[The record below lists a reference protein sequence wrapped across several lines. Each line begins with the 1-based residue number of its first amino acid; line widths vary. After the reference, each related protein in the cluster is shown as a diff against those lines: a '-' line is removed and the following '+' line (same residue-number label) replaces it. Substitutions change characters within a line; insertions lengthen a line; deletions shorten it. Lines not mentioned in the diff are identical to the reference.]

1 MSGADASFMFSI
13 KALMKKK
20 PYSVLIV
27 SLVLSVTLF
36 GFTLRIFERPLSE
49 ASGQNFNSIANSFWV
64 TLITMTTVGY
74 GDFYPK
80 SNIGRLVGIIIAF
93 WGVLFVSLFVVTL
106 TNLLD
111 FEGGEEKSYYLLQRL
126 KQKDKLK
133 VEAVNLL
140 SSAYKKK
147 LTMKKYPNSK
157 RKQISALKDFRKYM
171 IRFQKLSRMIRSNY
185 DMDTEAD
192 RIKREI
198 EDLKE
203 EAEYISGNLS
213 AICDHLGIDT
223 QTLVWPQ
230 RGVVLYLN
238 II

>member
-1 MSGADASFMFSI
+1 MFSI

-36 GFTLRIFERPLSE
+36 GFTLRIFERPLST

-147 LTMKKYPNSK
+147 LTLKKYPNNK
-157 RKQISALKDFRKYM
+157 RKQINALKDFRKYM
-171 IRFQKLSRMIRSNY
+171 IRF
-185 DMDTEAD
+185 
-192 RIKREI
+192 
-198 EDLKE
+198 
-203 EAEYISGNLS
+203 
-213 AICDHLGIDT
+213 
-223 QTLVWPQ
+223 
-230 RGVVLYLN
+230 
-238 II
+238 

>member
-1 MSGADASFMFSI
+1 MGTRSQRVCHMSGADASFMFSI

-36 GFTLRIFERPLSE
+36 GFTLRIFERPLST
-49 ASGQNFNSIANSFWV
+49 ASTQNFNSIANSFWV

-147 LTMKKYPNSK
+147 LTLKKYPNNK
-157 RKQISALKDFRKYM
+157 RKQINALKDFRKYM
-171 IRFQKLSRMIRSNY
+171 IRF
-185 DMDTEAD
+185 
-192 RIKREI
+192 
-198 EDLKE
+198 
-203 EAEYISGNLS
+203 
-213 AICDHLGIDT
+213 
-223 QTLVWPQ
+223 
-230 RGVVLYLN
+230 
-238 II
+238 

>member
-36 GFTLRIFERPLSE
+36 GFTLRIFERPLST
-49 ASGQNFNSIANSFWV
+49 ASTQNFNSIANSFWV

-147 LTMKKYPNSK
+147 LTLKKYPNNK
-157 RKQISALKDFRKYM
+157 RKQINALKDFRKYM

-223 QTLVWPQ
+223 ADIDKDEQK
-230 RGVVLYLN
+230 N
-238 II
+238 KDD

>member
-1 MSGADASFMFSI
+1 MFSI

-27 SLVLSVTLF
+27 SLILSVALF

-49 ASGQNFNSIANSFWV
+49 AWEQNFNSIANSFWV

-147 LTMKKYPNSK
+147 LTFKKYPNSRK
-157 RKQISALKDFRKYM
+157 KQINAIKDFRKYM
-171 IRFQKLSRMIRSNY
+171 IRF
-185 DMDTEAD
+185 
-192 RIKREI
+192 
-198 EDLKE
+198 
-203 EAEYISGNLS
+203 
-213 AICDHLGIDT
+213 
-223 QTLVWPQ
+223 
-230 RGVVLYLN
+230 
-238 II
+238 